1 MKIGILGGTFNPIHN
16 GHIFIAKKAMEL
28 MHLDKMIF
36 LVAGEPPHKGVAEN
50 TSRFARNEMVK
61 LAISDVDGIS
71 SSDFEIF
78 SIKKDYTYKTVELLS
93 KEYPLDE
100 FYFIIGE
107 DSLFAFETWM
117 HPEIIT
123 KYVTIVSFKRNVKY
137 DQGVRVEDAYH
148 SSPEEKAKELSEKYQ
163 GNFLTLSTEELPYSS
178 SEIRDILLKRED
190 IDDFP
195 DSLHEMLPDKVLD
208 FICERRLYENF
219 ALIRGSERTFDF
231 DGITE
236 TLKGVLKKK
245 RFIHTLGV
253 ADTCAALAERY
264 CLNEEIARAAGLLH
278 DNAKNIPT
286 ESYFEICAENDIDIT
301 DAEKKAPYLLH
312 AKVGAFLAK
321 AKYNVVD
328 PGIIHAISVH
338 TTGEPAMD
346 VLSEIL
352 FVSDYI
358 EPNRNKAKN
367 LAEIREAAF
376 YDLNLATYMILSD
389 TLDYLRETKAE
400 IDDKTEETYKY
411 YKKLVDGKRT
421 LY

>member
-16 GHIFIAKKAMEL
+16 GHIFIAKKAMEEL
-28 MHLDKMIF
+28 HLNKMIF
-36 LVAGEPPHKGVAEN
+36 LVSGFPPHKSVAEN

-61 LAISDVDGIS
+61 LAISGENGIS

-78 SIKKDYTYKTVELLS
+78 SVKKDYTYKTVELLS
-93 KEYPLDE
+93 KEYPLDD

-107 DSLFAFETWM
+107 DSLFDFDTWM
-117 HPEIIT
+117 HPEIIAQ
-123 KYVTIVSFKRNVKY
+123 YVTIVSFGRSVKY
-137 DQGVRVEDAYH
+137 NQGKRINNAYLI
-148 SSPEEKAKELSEKYQ
+148 SPEEKAKELSTKYN
-163 GNFLTLSTEELPYSS
+163 GKFLTLSTEEIPYSS

-190 IDDFP
+190 IYDFP
-195 DSLHEMLPDKVLD
+195 DSLREMLHESVLD
-208 FICERRLYENF
+208 FIIERRLYEDF
-219 ALIRGSERTFDF
+219 ALVRGGERTFDF
-231 DGITE
+231 DGIME
-236 TLKGVLKKK
+236 TLKEVLKKK

-253 ADTCAALAERY
+253 ADTCVSLAEKY
-264 CLNEEIARAAGLLH
+264 GVNAEIARAAGLLH

-286 ESYFEICAENDIDIT
+286 EKYFEICSENGIDVTEAER
-301 DAEKKAPYLLH
+301 KAPYLLH

-321 AKYNVVD
+321 AKYGVVD

-338 TTGEPAMD
+338 TTGEPRMNL
-346 VLSEIL
+346 LSEIL

-367 LAEIREAAF
+367 LPEIREAAF

-400 IDDKTEETYKY
+400 IDEKTEETYKY
-411 YKKLVDGKRT
+411 YKNTVERKRT